1 MPATPVGHHFRPLPP
16 LLPVPLARSLRSC
29 SLSRCGSAGDGLAE
43 AGDGEDEDDGV
54 LLESSV
60 GESLGVESALSSDV
74 GSELG
79 SAEPDG
85 VAEGSSL
92 GVADGSVLELAD
104 GSSLG
109 VADGSVLG
117 LADGSC
123 EFCGGGTSHSPAAA
137 VASSSAARAL
147 PSSPASVAFCARA
160 R

>member
-54 LLESSV
+54 LLESSG

-92 GVADGSVLELAD
+92 GVADGS
-104 GSSLG
+104 SLG

-123 EFCGGGTSHSPAAA
+123 EFCGGGGTSHSPAAA

-147 PSSPASVAFCARA
+147 PSSPASVAF
-160 R
+160 